1 MPKMK
6 SGSGAKKRFKVTGT
20 GKILRRR
27 RHRTT
32 PPGHLITTVVDVRDH
47 LDAKRRA
54 MQAHASQIAETSF
67 FLAMPPE
74 AFEAV
79 WGQEEYILRGAPSGT
94 RETELFEGVD

>member
-32 PPGHLITTVVDVRDH
+32 PPGHLITTRPG
-47 LDAKRRA
+47 KRKRA
-54 MQAHASQIAETSF
+54 RQDSLVASSDQSRVKK
-67 FLAMPPE
+67 LL
-74 AFEAV
+74 
-79 WGQEEYILRGAPSGT
+79 GLK
-94 RETELFEGVD
+94 

>member
-32 PPGHLITTVVDVRDH
+32 PPGHLIKTRPG
-47 LDAKRRA
+47 KRKRA
-54 MQAHASQIAETSF
+54 RKDGLVASSDLKT
-67 FLAMPPE
+67 LKKLL
-74 AFEAV
+74 
-79 WGQEEYILRGAPSGT
+79 GRG
-94 RETELFEGVD
+94 